1 MSLRKAFRGASRQ
14 RAMRCIAIL
23 FLLYTAVDLADPQ
36 MCSEEAVSL
45 TKPEVSLSVDTDAKP
60 TALAISSDDD
70 SSRKQSPERESQDED
85 CFCCCAHIVPAIHF
99 VTPETIARSS
109 IAALKTQSV
118 IPQNEL
124 ETPYHP
130 PRFS

>member
-1 MSLRKAFRGASRQ
+1 MSLSKAFRGASRQ
-14 RAMRCIAIL
+14 RVMRCIAIL
-23 FLLYTAVDLADPQ
+23 FLLYTAADLTDPQ

-45 TKPEVSLSVDTDAKP
+45 TTARVSISASGETKP
-60 TALAISSDDD
+60 TALSISSDED
-70 SSRKQSPERESQDED
+70 SSRRQVPERESQDED

-109 IAALKTQSV
+109 IAALKTQSL